1 MPPRPPVSPQ
11 WSALM
16 KLYYSPGS
24 SSLASHIV
32 LEEAGIRYETVRV
45 SLKDK
50 RTADGADYN
59 AINPK
64 GYVPSVQL
72 DNNELL
78 TENTAL
84 LAYLGEQSPQARL
97 IAPAGTWD
105 NYRVR
110 EWLGYIS
117 IELHK
122 NCSPLFRPS
131 TPDATV
137 AAAREALARR
147 LAYADQALAGKV
159 FLVGEHFSVADAYL
173 FVVTTWLPRLQ
184 VDLTPYP
191 NLKAFKERVAK
202 RPAVIRAMT
211 DEGLLK
217 AA

>member
-1 MPPRPPVSPQ
+1 
-11 WSALM
+11 M

-24 SSLASHIV
+24 CSLASHIV
-32 LEEAGIRYETVRV
+32 LEESGTRFETVRV
-45 SLKDK
+45 NLKDK
-50 RTADGADYN
+50 RTADGRDYN
-59 AINPK
+59 SINPK
-64 GYVPSVQL
+64 GYVPSLQL

-84 LAYLGEQSPQARL
+84 LAYLGEQSPQSRL

-117 IELHK
+117 TELQK
-122 NCSPLFRPS
+122 NLSPLVQPGAS
-131 TPDATV
+131 EATI
-137 AAAREALARR
+137 AAARTLLARR
-147 LAYADQALAGKV
+147 LAFADQALAGKSY
-159 FLVGEHFSVADAYL
+159 LVGDNFSVADAYL
-173 FVVTTWLPRLQ
+173 FVVTTWFPHLQ
-184 VDLTPYP
+184 IELTPYP
-191 NLKAFKERVAK
+191 HLKAFNERVAK

>member
-1 MPPRPPVSPQ
+1 
-11 WSALM
+11 M

-24 SSLASHIV
+24 CSLASHIV
-32 LEEAGIRYETVRV
+32 LVESGTRFETVRV
-45 SLKDK
+45 NLKDK
-50 RTADGADYN
+50 RTADGRDYN
-59 AINPK
+59 SINPK
-64 GYVPSVQL
+64 GYVPSLEL

-84 LAYLGEQSPQARL
+84 LAYLGEQSPQSRL

-117 IELHK
+117 TELHK
-122 NCSPLFRPS
+122 SCSPLFRPD
-131 TPDATV
+131 TPEATI
-137 AAAREALARR
+137 AAARALLARR
-147 LAYADQALAGKV
+147 LAFADQALTGKSY
-159 FLVGEHFSVADAYL
+159 LMGDNFSVADAYL
-173 FVVTTWLPRLQ
+173 FVITTWFPRLQ
-184 VDLTPYP
+184 IDLTPYP
-191 NLKAFKERVAK
+191 HLKAFNERVAK

>member
-1 MPPRPPVSPQ
+1 
-11 WSALM
+11 M

-24 SSLASHIV
+24 CSLASHIV
-32 LEEAGIRYETVRV
+32 LEESGTRFETVRV
-45 SLKDK
+45 NLKDK
-50 RTADGADYN
+50 RTADGRDYN
-59 AINPK
+59 SINPK
-64 GYVPSVQL
+64 GYVPSLQL

-84 LAYLGEQSPQARL
+84 LAYLGEQSPQSRL

-117 IELHK
+117 TELQK
-122 NCSPLFRPS
+122 NLSPLVQPGAS
-131 TPDATV
+131 EATI
-137 AAAREALARR
+137 AAARTLLARR
-147 LAYADQALAGKV
+147 LAFADQALAGKSY
-159 FLVGEHFSVADAYL
+159 LVGDNFSVADAYL
-173 FVVTTWLPRLQ
+173 FVVTTWLPHLQ
-184 VDLTPYP
+184 IELTPYP
-191 NLKAFKERVAK
+191 HLKAFNERVAK